1 MATNID
7 YEKENQYLPQNIRQF
22 IANADKIH
30 VQSYDMFFS
39 LFSDYVKYP
48 LYNNWMAAKFSSG
61 WTVLNH
67 SSLQS
72 GIAPRLLNIKVSK
85 ICGKVY
91 YQAPKESEEDVAAKL
106 PKEYLSR
113 KLYEAFD
120 KSARTGRALMTL
132 YNDQNKEEAYIE
144 VFDAFRHD
152 LVFNNK
158 KEIVEAKMF
167 IAKLDGINTS
177 NDNYYIVEKRFYK
190 NDLPYQTIKVQYQTY
205 TNVSR
210 DKVERSIELE
220 DKDIPSWLQ
229 EKYQDIRFNK
239 EVQLEGFSDLGV
251 YHIDETATNSK
262 FPDSDIPQAMFVDA
276 LDELVSIENSLT
288 AKEVEKTLGRG
299 QVLLPTFGK
308 EYIPPMTT
316 SIGSSAR
323 NLVAPAM
330 LGNQAFKNPIISQY
344 PSKSMEDC
352 KPTPVQFDFRPD
364 QWEITLNADIER
376 LCALVGLSILDYNP
390 KLIGSNNRTDDEINC
405 MTDITALTVQTARNL
420 NELEINKMLA
430 CVSSIYGLPKPVSI
444 RWSMASILNPTKNS
458 YLVSQQLAAGLLS
471 RKEAIKRLN
480 PDLSDSEIDDL
491 YNEIMKEIQATNKDV
506 VIDEFNN
513 F

>member
-1 MATNID
+1 M
-7 YEKENQYLPQNIRQF
+7 
-22 IANADKIH
+22 
-30 VQSYDMFFS
+30 
-39 LFSDYVKYP
+39 
-48 LYNNWMAAKFSSG
+48 
-61 WTVLNH
+61 
-67 SSLQS
+67 
-72 GIAPRLLNIKVSK
+72 
-85 ICGKVY
+85 
-91 YQAPKESEEDVAAKL
+91 
-106 PKEYLSR
+106 
-113 KLYEAFD
+113 
-120 KSARTGRALMTL
+120 
-132 YNDQNKEEAYIE
+132 
-144 VFDAFRHD
+144 
-152 LVFNNK
+152 
-158 KEIVEAKMF
+158 
-167 IAKLDGINTS
+167 LDGFT
-177 NDNYYIVEKRFYK
+177 
-190 NDLPYQTIKVQYQTY
+190 
-205 TNVSR
+205 
-210 DKVERSIELE
+210 
-220 DKDIPSWLQ
+220 
-229 EKYQDIRFNK
+229 
-239 EVQLEGFSDLGV
+239 DLGV
-251 YHIDETATNSK
+251 YHIDDSATNSK

-276 LDELVSIENSLT
+276 LDELVAIENALT
-288 AKEVEKTLGRG
+288 NKEVEKTIGRG
-299 QVLLPTFGK
+299 QVLVPTFGK
-308 EYIPPMTT
+308 DYLPPV
-316 SIGSSAR
+316 GAGAA
-323 NLVAPAM
+323 L
-330 LGNQAFKNPIISQY
+330 LGNQNTSNNRLAAPFIGTPTHKNPIISQY

-458 YLVSQQLAAGLLS
+458 YLVSQQLAVGLLS